1 MNASEAK
8 APEFDPGWWKT
19 KKAKEADLGNK
30 ITAALTKYQAA
41 LKVFNAQTKISGIPH
56 LDDVEN
62 ALVETKKAAV
72 AEKANKSL
80 GIFQKDTLTA
90 LDNYAKAADA
100 AIAHIKRVENSP
112 IMTSA
117 ATVLVKQVPQFQEYC
132 KKNFQAESF
141 NYLSLMYKNPKK
153 EKKWYDA
160 FIKRGAQFEINIP
173 SAQLKAFDAIAKDV
187 TAGTKPDTPETW
199 VAAPWKESVIAI
211 EKLLDT
217 DVVRRF
223 RAFMSGVLLDGKLP

>member
-8 APEFDPGWWKT
+8 APKFDPGWWKT
-19 KKAKEADLGNK
+19 HKAKEADLANK
-30 ITAALTKYQAA
+30 IFAALTKYQAA
-41 LKVFNAQTKISGIPH
+41 LKVFTAQTKVSGIPH
-56 LDDVEN
+56 LDDVET
-62 ALVETKKAAV
+62 ALVETKKAAQ

-80 GIFQKDTLTA
+80 GVFQKDTLTA
-90 LDNYAKAADA
+90 LDNYIKAVDL
-100 AIAHIKRVENSP
+100 AIGHIKRVEVSP
-112 IMTSA
+112 IMNSA

-132 KKNFQAESF
+132 KKNHQAESY

-160 FIKRGAQFEINIP
+160 FIKRGSPFEINIP

-187 TAGTKPDTPETW
+187 IAGTKPDTPETW
-199 VAAPWKESVIAI
+199 AVGPWKESVIAI
-211 EKLLDT
+211 EKMLDS

-223 RAFMSGVLLDGKLP
+223 RAFMSGVLLNDKLP